1 MSETI
6 NPLTGLP
13 LGGQPTTSTTTGTE
27 MPINPITGKSMQ
39 APVPQINLGNPG
51 YDEGFLLGKDYQ
63 GTRDLDKFKKYN
75 VPRGQLL
82 DWEEIR
88 ARNQSTADQ
97 WGNGLAKMGA
107 TTLGAVAENTLGV
120 LFGLGSLATGGEYYD
135 NAVGRTVDKTNEW
148 MRENM
153 PNYYTQEQQNMST
166 LSKLGT
172 ANFWADT
179 FANGVGYSL
188 GSMATMYLT
197 GGLGAVGML
206 DKAGKAVIGANRLA
220 ALSKGVTAIT
230 NGTKLAQTLNSM
242 KGAAGAY
249 KTFLSSVDGALMMS
263 LAEASVEARDTQKST
278 FKDLTDAYISRTA
291 GVENLGEIPLDIL
304 EDIEKTSYA
313 AGNTN
318 FIAQLPVLAGTNFVM
333 FGKQVMGYNTA
344 ARVNSDVIFDAASKK
359 AVSKFANDTIWTS
372 ARRKMVDW
380 GKDGATEA
388 FQESFQ
394 FASNQFAST
403 YHSDRYK
410 NGGVGDMTSAL
421 NTSMSET
428 FGSQEGLESALVGFL
443 VGALMRGGGAVASK
457 EYSNRKQMA
466 QTLADVR
473 NGGFLDNAKNG
484 MLNMQAQSDVVKRMH
499 KALQDGNKKLF
510 KDLQY
515 QLIQINALHALDTG
529 TFDVYM
535 EQLENT
541 KQLPDAD
548 FAKRFGYTDENGNP
562 LQELT
567 DTKGNVVKSD
577 YGIKDKTKIID
588 GLKTK
593 LEGFR
598 TMYNNVSNS
607 VAIKPPAKGLPRL
620 LQDEATRKAEDT
632 VYNSRLALRNEL
644 ILRGSSVQN
653 KTKRLTDMQK
663 EMQSVIDNSLIANN
677 KMMEGSLDMNAIL
690 DEFSLYKTD
699 PGTAEEGYDAN
710 EARTKMIDNLDN
722 AVKELGKIDPIA
734 AAQLLGLAQDYANVA
749 GDVTQAVDVYNQL
762 SSSESARE
770 QFEKERT
777 ANEATIQNQERQK
790 KYKEGLDKAKTT
802 KEIEELFKDASKE
815 DKALAQKK
823 YDELEKVEQE
833 AYEKYLKIAGTSI
846 DEKIENLRE
855 ISKQD
860 LNPAVK
866 EGLNKALEH
875 YESIKR
881 SDENGEI
888 DVLPEEN
895 ANDTVTDKKKEGYRE
910 EAFSSENIGR
920 FESIEGRTVHFDGT
934 KLFIRESNPVDSIGF
949 GKDGK
954 PVSVTL
960 VDENGNTRKIITP
973 QAEVEAIAA
982 AILLEYAA
990 KMGVGPAITDTQG
1003 EPLVNS
1009 TPYIAAKRTK
1019 LAYKGKYGELDT
1031 QSLKEKLYEL
1041 DKLLVAVNENIDSL
1055 IGNVASSNKTKEQ
1068 VQLEIFTEGDI
1079 VTLKKEAKKI
1089 RTQITKIKNVLG
1101 ARGESFGL
1109 TSDQLSNLE
1118 ERVLKEVS
1126 DLEAKVTLSE
1136 NAVVDL
1142 NEKIEET
1149 QELIKKYEQ
1158 EGDTEA
1164 LEAANRDLKSYQEK
1178 VKDEQRSIEENKA
1191 FINLERKNL
1200 KRIEDGKEKG
1210 STDDAGQPA
1219 PSTAAETQEQVDA
1232 GQDQNIENRAQ
1243 EQGDAQV
1250 ASEVK
1255 VTPEDTR
1262 VAALYEV
1269 LEGKDKEF
1277 IDTLRSKGQP
1287 AERVNQIIKNR
1298 ARNYAAGNQ
1307 LLQNYKAEDTLNNPE
1322 GKPLA
1327 ELASAHSRLFGPSF
1341 VPARTINDALAAYPK
1356 LLENTYSEGSSL
1368 YSPQQ
1373 AILNYQQ
1380 FEKGRTEGIGNEV
1393 NENTNVNDDAV
1404 SAQLQDQSA
1413 TEKSAG
1419 PAEQITREGMQD
1431 LTMPPVEDGA
1441 PTLGQ
1446 SLQEAIDRGE
1456 AAVPPQ
1462 ENGEELSL
1470 KMAGSANVIVDQVA
1484 NRTRIQV
1491 SETGVPLEPIV
1502 DELVDVQAKNN
1513 LKPGDVLTVQ
1523 IVEQEGFADTEN
1535 LPLYLVNA
1543 EGKYVGKLAAAK
1555 GANAE
1560 AKLKDRQDIINK
1572 LRAGKE
1578 VQLGVKRV
1586 YAPNYNNAR
1595 TENNIPFFSNPQ
1607 EVFNG
1612 NPDLV
1617 FQTVTNG
1624 VRQLVT
1630 TEQGEQ
1636 TFLGNEVEG
1645 NDNRRGLTTGQ
1656 VGFLIPSNEVPG
1668 GQPTFSTAST
1678 ADLSPQAQQKVLD
1691 ALREGDFATA
1701 KQIVANSTTRD
1712 AVERKNDFRKSE
1724 FLEFGEF
1731 SDGQPYLVYKDAALN
1746 ETVRM
1751 YGSQVQN
1758 ALAGKPFTGQFVTLN
1773 SDGNYVSK
1781 PADQSRHDKLK
1792 NDFVNNFTNFLKDK
1806 KYNVDKS
1813 SATVPGEYT
1822 SPVTGVSYPSYKD
1835 YLFSPQETGG
1845 RLGILRTDLV
1855 RTKDGSLFHNPIVEL
1870 TRGNI
1875 LGETMQEAAQNTKFA
1890 DGGAVALPK
1899 ENRDSF
1905 ADEMGDDIFG
1915 SPRPD
1920 FNNDCKS

>member
-13 LGGQPTTSTTTGTE
+13 IGGQPTTSTTTGTE

-120 LFGLGSLATGGEYYD
+120 LFGLGSLASGGEYYD

-188 GSMATMYLT
+188 GSIATMYLT
-197 GGLGAVGML
+197 GGLGAIGML
-206 DKAGKAVIGANRLA
+206 DKAGRAVIGANRLA
-220 ALSKGVTAIT
+220 SLSKGVTAIT

-242 KGAAGAY
+242 KGTAGAY
-249 KTFLSSVDGALMMS
+249 KTFLSSVDGAVMMS
-263 LAEASVEARDTQKST
+263 LAEASVEARETQKST
-278 FKDLTDAYISRTA
+278 FKDLTDAYISRTD
-291 GVENLGEIPLDIL
+291 GVENLGQIPLDIL
-304 EDIEKTSYA
+304 KDIEKTSYA

-318 FIAQLPVLAGTNFVM
+318 FVTQLPVLAGTNFIM
-333 FGKQVMGYNTA
+333 WGKQVMGYNTA

-359 AVSKFANDTIWTS
+359 AVSKFANDNIWTS
-372 ARRKMVDW
+372 VRRRMVDM

-410 NGGVGDMTSAL
+410 NGGVGDMANAL

-443 VGALMRGGGAVASK
+443 VGAVMRGGGAAVSR

-466 QTLADVR
+466 QTLADIR

-567 DTKGNVVKSD
+567 DAKGNIVKSD

-588 GLKTK
+588 GLKAK

-607 VAIKPPAKGLPRL
+607 MPIQPPAKGLPRL

-710 EARTKMIDNLDN
+710 EARTKMIDNLNN

-734 AAQLLGLAQDYANVA
+734 AAQLLELAQDYANVA

-777 ANEATIQNQERQK
+777 ANEETIQNQERQK

-888 DVLPEEN
+888 NVLPEEN

-920 FESIEGRTVHFDGT
+920 FESVEGRTVHFDGR

-949 GKDGK
+949 SKDGK
-954 PVSVTL
+954 AVSITL
-960 VDENGNTRKIITP
+960 IDENGNTIKIITP
-973 QAEVEAIAA
+973 QTEVDAIAA

-990 KMGVGPAITDTQG
+990 KMGGGPTAIDT
-1003 EPLVNS
+1003 ENNIA
-1009 TPYIAAKRTK
+1009 YIVDKRTK
-1019 LAYKGKYGELDT
+1019 LAYSGKYGKLDT

-1041 DKLLVAVNENIDSL
+1041 DKLLVGVNENIDSL
-1055 IGNVASSNKTKEQ
+1055 IGSVASSNKTKEQ

-1126 DLEAKVTLSE
+1126 DLTAKVMMSE
-1136 NAVVDL
+1136 NTVVDL

-1178 VKDEQRSIEENKA
+1178 VKDEQRSIEENNA
-1191 FINLERKNL
+1191 AINLERKNL

-1210 STDDAGQPA
+1210 STDAAGQPA
-1219 PSTAAETQEQVDA
+1219 PSTATETQEQVDA

-1250 ASEVK
+1250 APRYQDDQVPVSREYFTVTNEDGTVQKYRVK
-1255 VTPEDTR
+1255 INLDGSRQWEILSGDRYVPFNN
-1262 VAALYEV
+1262 
-1269 LEGKDKEF
+1269 GKIADK
-1277 IDTLRSKGQP
+1277 
-1287 AERVNQIIKNR
+1287 NIIKRDNLSTE
-1298 ARNYAAGNQ
+1298 Q
-1307 LLQNYKAEDTLNNPE
+1307 EIE
-1322 GKPLA
+1322 GIL
-1327 ELASAHSRLFGPSF
+1327 
-1341 VPARTINDALAAYPK
+1341 
-1356 LLENTYSEGSSL
+1356 SEGDSVTKE
-1368 YSPQQ
+1368 Q
-1373 AILNYQQ
+1373 
-1380 FEKGRTEGIGNEV
+1380 TEGHEALMKPKMFDRLTPDQQRRVKGNNEV

-1404 SAQLQDQSA
+1404 SAQMQDQSA

-1419 PAEQITREGMQD
+1419 PAEQITSEGMQD

-1446 SLQEAIDRGE
+1446 SLQEAVDRGE
-1456 AAVPPQ
+1456 SAVPPQ

-1491 SETGVPLEPIV
+1491 SETGIPLEPIV

-1535 LPLYLVNA
+1535 LPLYLVNS
-1543 EGKYVGKLAAAK
+1543 EGKYVGKLTAAK

-1691 ALREGDFATA
+1691 ALREGDFDTA

-1731 SDGQPYLVYKDAALN
+1731 SDGQPYLVYKDTALN

-1773 SDGNYVSK
+1773 SDGNYVAK
-1781 PADQSRHDKLK
+1781 AADQSRYDKLK

-1875 LGETMQEAAQNTKFA
+1875 LGETIQEAAQNTKFA

>member
-13 LGGQPTTSTTTGTE
+13 LGGQPTISTTTGTE

-97 WGNGLAKMGA
+97 WGNGLAKMGVTA
-107 TTLGAVAENTLGV
+107 LGAVAENTLGV
-120 LFGLGSLATGGEYYD
+120 LFGLGSLASGGEYYD

-153 PNYYTQEQQNMST
+153 PNYYTREQQNMST

-188 GSMATMYLT
+188 GSIATMYLT

-220 ALSKGVTAIT
+220 ALSRGVTAIT

-263 LAEASVEARDTQKST
+263 LAEASVEARETQKST
-278 FKDLTDAYISRTA
+278 FKDLTDAYINRTD
-291 GVENLGEIPLDIL
+291 GVENLGQIPLDIL

-318 FIAQLPVLAGTNFVM
+318 FVTQLPVLAGTNFIM
-333 FGKQVMGYNTA
+333 FGKQVMGFKA
-344 ARVNSDVIFDAASKK
+344 ASRVNSDVIFDAASKK
-359 AVSKFANDTIWTS
+359 AVSKFANDNIWTS
-372 ARRKMVDW
+372 VRRRMVDM

-388 FQESFQ
+388 FQEGFQ

-410 NGGVGDMTSAL
+410 NGGVGDMANAL

-443 VGALMRGGGAVASK
+443 VGAVMRGGGAAISK

-466 QTLADVR
+466 QTLADIR

-484 MLNMQAQSDVVKRMH
+484 MLNMQAQSAVVNRMQQ
-499 KALQDGNKKLF
+499 ALKDDNKKLF

-529 TFDVYM
+529 TFDVFM

-548 FAKRFGYTDENGNP
+548 FSKRFGYTDENGNP

-567 DTKGNVVKSD
+567 DPKG
-577 YGIKDKTKIID
+577 KTKIID

-607 VAIKPPAKGLPRL
+607 IPIKPPTKGLPRL
-620 LQDEATRKAEDT
+620 LQNEATRKAEDT

-663 EMQSVIDNSLIANN
+663 EMQSVIDNSLVANN

-710 EARTKMIDNLDN
+710 EARTKMVDNLNN
-722 AVKELGKIDPIA
+722 AVKELGKIDPLA
-734 AAQLLGLAQDYANVA
+734 AVELQKLAQDYADVA
-749 GDVTQAVDVYNQL
+749 LDVTQAVNVYNQL
-762 SSSESARE
+762 SSSKSARE

-777 ANEATIQNQERQK
+777 ANEAAVQNQERQK

-823 YDELEKVEQE
+823 YDELEQVEQE

-895 ANDTVTDKKKEGYRE
+895 ANDTVTDKKKDGYRE

-920 FESIEGRTVHFDGT
+920 FESVEGRTVHFDGI
-934 KLFIRESNPVDSIGF
+934 KLFVRESNPVDSIGF
-949 GKDGK
+949 NKDGK
-954 PVSVTL
+954 AVSVTL
-960 VDENGNTRKIITP
+960 IDENGNTRKIITP
-973 QAEVEAIAA
+973 QTEVDAIAA

-990 KMGVGPAITDTQG
+990 KMGGGSTTIDTK
-1003 EPLVNS
+1003 NNIA
-1009 TPYIAAKRTK
+1009 YIVDKRTK
-1019 LAYKGKYGELDT
+1019 LAYNGKYGKLDT

-1041 DKLLVAVNENIDSL
+1041 DKLLVGVNENIDSL
-1055 IGNVASSNKTKEQ
+1055 VENVASSNKTKEQ
-1068 VQLEIFTEGDI
+1068 VQLELFNEGDI
-1079 VTLKKEAKKI
+1079 VSLKKEAKKI

-1126 DLEAKVTLSE
+1126 DLTAKVMMSE
-1136 NAVVDL
+1136 NTVVDL

-1178 VKDEQRSIEENKA
+1178 VKDEQRSIEENNA
-1191 FINLERKNL
+1191 AINLERKNL

-1210 STDDAGQPA
+1210 STDAAGQPA
-1219 PSTAAETQEQVDA
+1219 PSTATETQEQVDA
-1232 GQDQNIENRAQ
+1232 GQDQNIKNRAQ
-1243 EQGDAQV
+1243 EQGDDQ
-1250 ASEVK
+1250 
-1255 VTPEDTR
+1255 VTPRYRDNQVPVRRDNFTIVREDGTVQKFR
-1262 VAALYEV
+1262 TTVRLDGSRSWEMS
-1269 LEGKDKEF
+1269 EGEQGYVPYGGNGKIADRSIIKRDNLSTEEELS
-1277 IDTLRSKGQP
+1277 ILLSEGDTLTKDETESYDVVMNPKMFDRLTPDQQR
-1287 AERVNQIIKNR
+1287 RVQ
-1298 ARNYAAGNQ
+1298 GN
-1307 LLQNYKAEDTLNNPE
+1307 
-1322 GKPLA
+1322 
-1327 ELASAHSRLFGPSF
+1327 
-1341 VPARTINDALAAYPK
+1341 
-1356 LLENTYSEGSSL
+1356 
-1368 YSPQQ
+1368 
-1373 AILNYQQ
+1373 
-1380 FEKGRTEGIGNEV
+1380 NEV
-1393 NENTNVNDDAV
+1393 TENTNVNDDAV

-1419 PAEQITREGMQD
+1419 PAEQITMEGMQD

-1446 SLQEAIDRGE
+1446 SLQEAVDRGE
-1456 AAVPPQ
+1456 SAVPPQ

-1470 KMAGSANVIVDQVA
+1470 KIAGSPNVMVDQVA

-1491 SETGVPLEPIV
+1491 NESGVPLEPIV

-1535 LPLYLVNA
+1535 LPLYLVNS
-1543 EGKYVGKLAAAK
+1543 EGKYVGKLTAAK

-1578 VQLGVKRV
+1578 VQLAVKRV

-1612 NPDLV
+1612 TPDLV

-1645 NDNRRGLTTGQ
+1645 SDNRRGLTTGQ

-1691 ALREGDFATA
+1691 ALREGDFDTA

-1731 SDGQPYLVYKDAALN
+1731 SDGQPYLVYKDTALN

-1773 SDGNYVSK
+1773 SDGNYVAK
-1781 PADQSRHDKLK
+1781 AADQSRYDKLK

-1890 DGGAVALPK
+1890 DGGTVALPK

>member
-13 LGGQPTTSTTTGTE
+13 IGGQPTTSTTTGTE

-120 LFGLGSLATGGEYYD
+120 LFGLGSLASGGEYYD

-153 PNYYTQEQQNMST
+153 PNYYTREQENMST

-188 GSMATMYLT
+188 GSIGTMYLT

-263 LAEASVEARDTQKST
+263 LAEASVEARETQKST
-278 FKDLTDAYISRTA
+278 FKDLTDAYISRTDS
-291 GVENLGEIPLDIL
+291 VENLGQIPLDIL

-318 FIAQLPVLAGTNFVM
+318 FITQLPVLAGTNFVM

-359 AVSKFANDTIWTS
+359 AVSKFANDNIWTS
-372 ARRKMVDW
+372 VRRRMVDM
-380 GKDGATEA
+380 GKEGATEA

-394 FASNQFAST
+394 FASNKFAST

-410 NGGVGDMTSAL
+410 NGGVGDMANAL

-473 NGGFLDNAKNG
+473 NGGFLDNAKSG

-499 KALQDGNKKLF
+499 KALQDDNKKLF

-567 DTKGNVVKSD
+567 DTK
-577 YGIKDKTKIID
+577 DKTKIID

-607 VAIKPPAKGLPRL
+607 IAIKPPAKGLPRL

-663 EMQSVIDNSLIANN
+663 EMQSVIDNSLTANN

-734 AAQLLGLAQDYANVA
+734 AAQLLGLAQDYANIA

-790 KYKEGLDKAKTT
+790 KYKEGLDKSKTT

-875 YESIKR
+875 YESIKK

-1136 NAVVDL
+1136 NSVVDL

-1250 ASEVK
+1250 APRYQDDQVPTGREYFT
-1255 VTPEDTR
+1255 VTTSDG
-1262 VAALYEV
+1262 EV
-1269 LEGKDKEF
+1269 LKLRVTTRLDGFSRSWEIMEGEQGYVPYGGDGKIADG
-1277 IDTLRSKGQP
+1277 S
-1287 AERVNQIIKNR
+1287 IIKRDNISTR
-1298 ARNYAAGNQ
+1298 Q
-1307 LLQNYKAEDTLNNPE
+1307 
-1322 GKPLA
+1322 
-1327 ELASAHSRLFGPSF
+1327 ELD
-1341 VPARTINDALAAYPK
+1341 I
-1356 LLENTYSEGSSL
+1356 
-1368 YSPQQ
+1368 
-1373 AILNYQQ
+1373 
-1380 FEKGRTEGIGNEV
+1380 FEKAGGVVTTDQTEGYEAVMNPKMFDRLTPDQQRRLQGNNEV

-1404 SAQLQDQSA
+1404 SAQMQDQSA

-1502 DELVDVQAKNN
+1502 DELIDVQAKNN

-1691 ALREGDFATA
+1691 ALREGDFDTA

>member
-120 LFGLGSLATGGEYYD
+120 LFGLGSLASGGAYYD

-153 PNYYTQEQQNMST
+153 PNYYTREQENMST

-179 FANGVGYSL
+179 FANGAGYSL
-188 GSMATMYLT
+188 GSIATMYLT

-263 LAEASVEARDTQKST
+263 LAEASVEARETQKST
-278 FKDLTDAYISRTA
+278 FKDLTDAYISRTD
-291 GVENLGEIPLDIL
+291 GVENLGQVPLDIL

-318 FIAQLPVLAGTNFVM
+318 FTAQLPVLAGANFIM

-344 ARVNSDVIFDAASKK
+344 AKVNSDVIFDAASKK

-372 ARRKMVDW
+372 VRRRMVDMA
-380 GKDGATEA
+380 KEGATEG

-403 YHSDRYK
+403 YHSDKYK
-410 NGGVGDMTSAL
+410 NGGVGDMANAL

-443 VGALMRGGGAVASK
+443 VGALMRGGGAAVSK

-484 MLNMQAQSDVVKRMH
+484 MLSMQAQSEVVKRMH

-562 LQELT
+562 LQELI

-598 TMYNNVSNS
+598 TMYNNVSNTI
-607 VAIKPPAKGLPRL
+607 AIKPPAKGLPRL

-632 VYNSRLALRNEL
+632 VYSSRLALRNEL

-749 GDVTQAVDVYNQL
+749 GDVTQSVDVYNQL
-762 SSSESARE
+762 LSSESARE

-777 ANEATIQNQERQK
+777 ANEEAVQNQERQK
-790 KYKEGLDKAKTT
+790 KYKEGLDKSKTT

-823 YDELEKVEQE
+823 YDELEQVEQE
-833 AYEKYLKIAGTSI
+833 AYEKYLKIDGTSI

-895 ANDTVTDKKKEGYRE
+895 ANDSVTDKKKEGYRE

-960 VDENGNTRKIITP
+960 VDENGNTRKIIVP

-1055 IGNVASSNKTKEQ
+1055 VGNVASSNKTKEQ
-1068 VQLEIFTEGDI
+1068 VQLELFTEGDI

-1126 DLEAKVTLSE
+1126 DLEDKVILSE

-1250 ASEVK
+1250 TPRYKDSQVPTGREYFTITTSDGEVIK
-1255 VTPEDTR
+1255 FRATTR
-1262 VAALYEV
+1262 LDGSRSWD
-1269 LEGKDKEF
+1269 LMEGDEYVPFGKIAD
-1277 IDTLRSKGQP
+1277 RS
-1287 AERVNQIIKNR
+1287 IIKRDNLSPR
-1298 ARNYAAGNQ
+1298 QELDIFEEAGGVVTTDQ
-1307 LLQNYKAEDTLNNPE
+1307 
-1322 GKPLA
+1322 
-1327 ELASAHSRLFGPSF
+1327 
-1341 VPARTINDALAAYPK
+1341 
-1356 LLENTYSEGSSL
+1356 
-1368 YSPQQ
+1368 
-1373 AILNYQQ
+1373 
-1380 FEKGRTEGIGNEV
+1380 TEGPDAVMNPKMKVALSKDQFNRVYGSQEV
-1393 NENTNVNDDAV
+1393 NENTNINDDAV

-1419 PAEQITREGMQD
+1419 PAEQITRDGMQD

-1446 SLQEAIDRGE
+1446 SLQEAVDRGE

-1462 ENGEELSL
+1462 ENEEELSL
-1470 KMAGSANVIVDQVA
+1470 KMAGSPNVMVDQVA

-1491 SETGVPLEPIV
+1491 SETGIPLEPIV

-1535 LPLYLVNA
+1535 LPLYLVNS
-1543 EGKYVGKLAAAK
+1543 EGKYVGKLTAAR

-1595 TENNIPFFSNPQ
+1595 TESNIPFFSNPQ

-1656 VGFLIPSNEVPG
+1656 VGFLIPSSEVPG

-1691 ALREGDFATA
+1691 SLREGDFDTA

-1731 SDGQPYLVYKDAALN
+1731 SDGQPYLVYKDTALN

>member
-1 MSETI
+1 
-6 NPLTGLP
+6 
-13 LGGQPTTSTTTGTE
+13 
-27 MPINPITGKSMQ
+27 
-39 APVPQINLGNPG
+39 
-51 YDEGFLLGKDYQ
+51 
-63 GTRDLDKFKKYN
+63 
-75 VPRGQLL
+75 
-82 DWEEIR
+82 
-88 ARNQSTADQ
+88 
-97 WGNGLAKMGA
+97 
-107 TTLGAVAENTLGV
+107 
-120 LFGLGSLATGGEYYD
+120 
-135 NAVGRTVDKTNEW
+135 
-148 MRENM
+148 
-153 PNYYTQEQQNMST
+153 
-166 LSKLGT
+166 
-172 ANFWADT
+172 
-179 FANGVGYSL
+179 
-188 GSMATMYLT
+188 
-197 GGLGAVGML
+197 
-206 DKAGKAVIGANRLA
+206 
-220 ALSKGVTAIT
+220 
-230 NGTKLAQTLNSM
+230 
-242 KGAAGAY
+242 
-249 KTFLSSVDGALMMS
+249 
-263 LAEASVEARDTQKST
+263 
-278 FKDLTDAYISRTA
+278 
-291 GVENLGEIPLDIL
+291 
-304 EDIEKTSYA
+304 
-313 AGNTN
+313 
-318 FIAQLPVLAGTNFVM
+318 
-333 FGKQVMGYNTA
+333 
-344 ARVNSDVIFDAASKK
+344 
-359 AVSKFANDTIWTS
+359 
-372 ARRKMVDW
+372 
-380 GKDGATEA
+380 
-388 FQESFQ
+388 
-394 FASNQFAST
+394 
-403 YHSDRYK
+403 
-410 NGGVGDMTSAL
+410 
-421 NTSMSET
+421 
-428 FGSQEGLESALVGFL
+428 
-443 VGALMRGGGAVASK
+443 
-457 EYSNRKQMA
+457 MA
-466 QTLADVR
+466 QTLADIR

-484 MLNMQAQSDVVKRMH
+484 MLSMQAQSEVVKRMH
-499 KALQDGNKKLF
+499 KALQDDNKKLF

-567 DTKGNVVKSD
+567 DPKGNVVKSN

-598 TMYNNVSNS
+598 TMYNNVSNTI
-607 VAIKPPAKGLPRL
+607 AIKPPTKGLPRL

-710 EARTKMIDNLDN
+710 EARTKMIDNLNN

-734 AAQLLGLAQDYANVA
+734 ATQLLELAQDYANVA
-749 GDVTQAVDVYNQL
+749 EDVTRSVDVYNQL

-895 ANDTVTDKKKEGYRE
+895 ANDTVTDKKKDGYRE

-920 FESIEGRTVHFDGT
+920 FESVEGRTVHFDGT

-954 PVSVTL
+954 PVSVRL
-960 VDENGNTRKIITP
+960 VDENGNTRKIIVP
-973 QAEVEAIAA
+973 QVEVEAIAA

-990 KMGVGPAITDTQG
+990 KMGVGPATTDTQG

-1009 TPYIAAKRTK
+1009 TPYIADKRTK

-1055 IGNVASSNKTKEQ
+1055 VGNVASSNKTKEQ
-1068 VQLEIFTEGDI
+1068 VQLELFTEGGI

-1126 DLEAKVTLSE
+1126 DLEAKVILSE

-1210 STDDAGQPA
+1210 STDAAGQPA
-1219 PSTAAETQEQVDA
+1219 PSTATETQEQVDA

-1250 ASEVK
+1250 KQGRGRKQINKALKDLKEAKTTKEKADAITQFIANVYNGAEVTSQEKATIAEAINELQNQGIEVDGIKPGDKLDDGTIIEIELVDGTDSLPEGVSVVKRVITPQISENGK
-1255 VTPEDTR
+1255 VTQ
-1262 VAALYEV
+1262 AAKVVTFEGTGIDPKHQELVNKLNIEQDKGVDNIVEIRKARQELSAYER
-1269 LEGKDKEF
+1269 ESINRFNE
-1277 IDTLRSKGQP
+1277 SKK
-1287 AERVNQIIKNR
+1287 IKT
-1298 ARNYAAGNQ
+1298 
-1307 LLQNYKAEDTLNNPE
+1307 D
-1322 GKPLA
+1322 
-1327 ELASAHSRLFGPSF
+1327 
-1341 VPARTINDALAAYPK
+1341 
-1356 LLENTYSEGSSL
+1356 SE
-1368 YSPQQ
+1368 Q
-1373 AILNYQQ
+1373 
-1380 FEKGRTEGIGNEV
+1380 TT
-1393 NENTNVNDDAV
+1393 ENTNVNDDAV

-1419 PAEQITREGMQD
+1419 PAEQITMEGMQD
-1431 LTMPPVEDGA
+1431 LTMPPVEDGD

-1446 SLQEAIDRGE
+1446 SLQEAVDRGE

-1484 NRTRIQV
+1484 DRTRIQV
-1491 SETGVPLEPIV
+1491 SETGIPLEPIV

-1535 LPLYLVNA
+1535 LPLYLVNS
-1543 EGKYVGKLAAAK
+1543 EGKYVGKLAAAR

-1612 NPDLV
+1612 TPDLV

-1636 TFLGNEVEG
+1636 TFLGNEVG
-1645 NDNRRGLTTGQ
+1645 GSDNRRGLTTGQ
-1656 VGFLIPSNEVPG
+1656 VGFLIPSTEVPG

-1691 ALREGDFATA
+1691 ALREGDFDTA

-1731 SDGQPYLVYKDAALN
+1731 SDGQPYLVYKDTALN

-1773 SDGNYVSK
+1773 SDGNYVAK
-1781 PADQSRHDKLK
+1781 AADQSRYDKLK

-1813 SATVPGEYT
+1813 SATIPGEYT

-1875 LGETMQEAAQNTKFA
+1875 LGGTMQEAAQNTKFA
-1890 DGGAVALPK
+1890 DGGTVALPK